1 VIVVR
6 GKVIVVLALL
16 LAATT
21 LLGLASC
28 GGADPEGIVTVV
40 QIAPA
45 GMEDALAAGEIDAFL
60 AWEPFPAKAVAAGTG
75 HYLVQSGEIWP
86 DHPCC
91 ILAVSQEGADAR
103 TEEALLWVH
112 AKATRFLVAQ
122 ARQEEVLD
130 YGVEL
135 ASEPRAIVSEAL
147 SHMSFSPTDPLPGL
161 RKIAEDLKGLG
172 LLPSDTGE
180 AFWRGFGRTDR
191 LAAVSERLQA
201 DPTWVPA
208 AGPGELRLGYIA
220 KDLHQ
225 LALYVG
231 VKERLFEKVGLVPG
245 RNLSLRPYPN
255 GVAIMQAFSAGEL
268 DAAYLGA
275 VPALLKSVN
284 DRVPIAVVAGANQEG
299 SALVT
304 KAGIDRVEDLAGLRV
319 AVPQVGTVQ
328 YVLLLVLLERHG
340 LKFRLG

>member
-1 VIVVR
+1 MR
-6 GKVIVVLALL
+6 GKVTVVLVLL
-16 LAATT
+16 LAAAT
-21 LLGLASC
+21 LLGPASC
-28 GGADPEGIVTVV
+28 GGADSEAIVTVV

-60 AWEPFPAKAVAAGTG
+60 AWEPFPTKAVAAGTG
-75 HYLVQSGEIWP
+75 HYLVESGEIWP

-91 ILAVSQEGADAR
+91 VLAVSQEGADPR

-112 AKATRFLVAQ
+112 ARGTRFLAE

-161 RKIAEDLKGLG
+161 RKMAEDLKGLG
-172 LLPSDTGE
+172 LLPPDTGE
-180 AFWRGFGRTDR
+180 AFWQGFGRTDR
-191 LAAVSERLQA
+191 LAAVSERIQA

-225 LALYVG
+225 LALHVG
-231 VKERLFEKVGLVPG
+231 LKEGLFEKVGLVPG

-268 DAAYLGA
+268 DAAYLGV

-319 AVPQVGTVQ
+319 AIPQVGTVQ
-328 YVLLLVLLERHG
+328 YVLLLELLERHG